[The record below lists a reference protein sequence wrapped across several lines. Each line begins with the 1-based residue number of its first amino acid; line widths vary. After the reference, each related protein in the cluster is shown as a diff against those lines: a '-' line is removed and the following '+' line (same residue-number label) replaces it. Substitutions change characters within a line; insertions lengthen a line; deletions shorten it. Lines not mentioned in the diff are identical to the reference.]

1 MIVDFDFG
9 PAKVLISTVTPTPC
23 KFKKTGK
30 RGLSKVNQSYVY
42 PFGLTLGLN
51 IVGFT
56 HTRCCARLD
65 KKTRTKEAPMAHPI
79 KEKDPTLKRRAGQA
93 GVEANRKIRSKRFE
107 IRFTPEEWVALQQR
121 ASEAGASSAAIYAR
135 SVLLPSNHLAD
146 QETKAEHK
154 LRVQLLASLGKIGSN
169 INQIA
174 RSLNR
179 MKMWN
184 DTTKGM
190 FQELT
195 KIQEGVS
202 TISQLLKE
210 KK

>member
-1 MIVDFDFG
+1 
-9 PAKVLISTVTPTPC
+9 
-23 KFKKTGK
+23 
-30 RGLSKVNQSYVY
+30 
-42 PFGLTLGLN
+42 
-51 IVGFT
+51 
-56 HTRCCARLD
+56 
-65 KKTRTKEAPMAHPI
+65 MAHPI
-79 KEKDPTLKRRAGQA
+79 KEKEPTLKRRAGQV

-121 ASEAGASSAAIYAR
+121 ASEAGASSTAIFAR
-135 SVLLPSNHLAD
+135 AVLLPSNHLAD

-195 KIQEGVS
+195 KIQEGVN
-202 TISQLLKE
+202 TIAELFRR

>member
-1 MIVDFDFG
+1 M
-9 PAKVLISTVTPTPC
+9 S
-23 KFKKTGK
+23 
-30 RGLSKVNQSYVY
+30 NYQ
-42 PFGLTLGLN
+42 
-51 IVGFT
+51 
-56 HTRCCARLD
+56 
-65 KKTRTKEAPMAHPI
+65 
-79 KEKDPTLKRRAGQA
+79 KEKDPTLKKRAGQA
-93 GVEANRKIRSKRFE
+93 GVEANNKKRTKRFE

-121 ASEAGASSAAIYAR
+121 AIEAGASSTAIYAR
-135 SVLLPSNHLAD
+135 SILLPAHDQAN

-179 MKMWN
+179 LKVWN
-184 DTTKGM
+184 DTTKDI

-195 KIQEGVS
+195 KTQEAVT
-202 TISQLLKE
+202 TIAQVFRG

>member
-1 MIVDFDFG
+1 M
-9 PAKVLISTVTPTPC
+9 
-23 KFKKTGK
+23 
-30 RGLSKVNQSYVY
+30 
-42 PFGLTLGLN
+42 
-51 IVGFT
+51 
-56 HTRCCARLD
+56 
-65 KKTRTKEAPMAHPI
+65 EPI
-79 KEKDPTLKRRAGQA
+79 KKEKDPTLKGRAGQA
-93 GVEANRKIRSKRFE
+93 GIEANRKIRSKRFE
-107 IRFTPEEWVALQQR
+107 IRFTPEEWIALQER
-121 ASEAGASSAAIYAR
+121 AAEAGASSTAIYAR

-146 QETKAEHK
+146 QETKAEHR

-179 MKMWN
+179 MKVWN
-184 DTTKGM
+184 STTEGM

-202 TISQLLKE
+202 TIAELFRG

>member
-1 MIVDFDFG
+1 M
-9 PAKVLISTVTPTPC
+9 
-23 KFKKTGK
+23 
-30 RGLSKVNQSYVY
+30 
-42 PFGLTLGLN
+42 
-51 IVGFT
+51 
-56 HTRCCARLD
+56 
-65 KKTRTKEAPMAHPI
+65 EPI
-79 KEKDPTLKRRAGQA
+79 KKEKDPTLKNRAGQA
-93 GVEANRKIRSKRFE
+93 GVEANKKIRSKRFE
-107 IRFTPEEWVALQQR
+107 VRLTSEEWIALQQR
-121 ASEAGASSAAIYAR
+121 AVEAGASSTAIFARAA
-135 SVLLPSNHLAD
+135 LLPSNHIAD

-179 MKMWN
+179 LKVWN
-184 DTTKGM
+184 STTEGM

-202 TISQLLKE
+202 TIAELFKG

>member
-1 MIVDFDFG
+1 MDPNKNENDL
-9 PAKVLISTVTPTPC
+9 PL
-23 KFKKTGK
+23 KK
-30 RGLSKVNQSYVY
+30 RS
-42 PFGLTLGLN
+42 
-51 IVGFT
+51 
-56 HTRCCARLD
+56 
-65 KKTRTKEAPMAHPI
+65 
-79 KEKDPTLKRRAGQA
+79 GQT
-93 GVEANRKIRSKRFE
+93 GVEANRKKRSKRFE
-107 IRFTPEEWVALQQR
+107 IRFTPEEWMALQQR
-121 ASEAGASSAAIYAR
+121 AAEAGASSTAIYAR
-135 SVLLPSNHLAD
+135 AVLLPSNHLAD

-195 KIQEGVS
+195 KIQEGVN
-202 TISQLLKE
+202 TISELFKG

>member
-1 MIVDFDFG
+1 
-9 PAKVLISTVTPTPC
+9 
-23 KFKKTGK
+23 
-30 RGLSKVNQSYVY
+30 
-42 PFGLTLGLN
+42 
-51 IVGFT
+51 
-56 HTRCCARLD
+56 
-65 KKTRTKEAPMAHPI
+65 MAHPI
-79 KEKDPTLKRRAGQA
+79 KEKDPTLKTRAGQT
-93 GVEANRKIRSKRFE
+93 GVEANKIIRSKRFE

-121 ASEAGASSAAIYAR
+121 ASEAGASSTAIYAR
-135 SVLLPSNHLAD
+135 SVLLPSNHLVD

-174 RSLNR
+174 RSLNH

-195 KIQEGVS
+195 KIQEGVK
-202 TISQLLKE
+202 TISELLKE

>member
-1 MIVDFDFG
+1 M
-9 PAKVLISTVTPTPC
+9 
-23 KFKKTGK
+23 
-30 RGLSKVNQSYVY
+30 R
-42 PFGLTLGLN
+42 
-51 IVGFT
+51 
-56 HTRCCARLD
+56 HD
-65 KKTRTKEAPMAHPI
+65 K
-79 KEKDPTLKRRAGQA
+79 KEKDPTLKKRAGQA

-107 IRFTPEEWVALQQR
+107 IRFTPEEWMALQQR
-121 ASEAGASSAAIYAR
+121 AVEAGASSTAIYAR
-135 SVLLPSNHLAD
+135 SILLPSHEQAN

-195 KIQEGVS
+195 KIQEGVH
-202 TISQLLKE
+202 TIAELFKG

>member
-1 MIVDFDFG
+1 MSNYQRKRPDSQEKSG
-9 PAKVLISTVTPTPC
+9 PSWRRSQQQ
-23 KFKKTGK
+23 K
-30 RGLSKVNQSYVY
+30 R
-42 PFGLTLGLN
+42 T
-51 IVGFT
+51 
-56 HTRCCARLD
+56 
-65 KKTRTKEAPMAHPI
+65 
-79 KEKDPTLKRRAGQA
+79 
-93 GVEANRKIRSKRFE
+93 KRFE

-121 ASEAGASSAAIYAR
+121 AIEAGASSTAIYAR
-135 SVLLPSNHLAD
+135 SILLPAHDQAN

-179 MKMWN
+179 LKVWN
-184 DTTKGM
+184 DTTKDI

-195 KIQEGVS
+195 KTQEAVT
-202 TISQLLKE
+202 TIAQVFRG

>member
-1 MIVDFDFG
+1 MG
-9 PAKVLISTVTPTPC
+9 
-23 KFKKTGK
+23 
-30 RGLSKVNQSYVY
+30 Y
-42 PFGLTLGLN
+42 PQ
-51 IVGFT
+51 
-56 HTRCCARLD
+56 
-65 KKTRTKEAPMAHPI
+65 
-79 KEKDPTLKRRAGQA
+79 KEKDPTFKERAGQA
-93 GVEANRKIRSKRFE
+93 GVEANRKKRSKRFE

-121 ASEAGASSAAIYAR
+121 ASEAGASSTAIYAR
-135 SVLLPSNHLAD
+135 AVLLPSYDQAN

-202 TISQLLKE
+202 TISQLFKE

>member
-1 MIVDFDFG
+1 M
-9 PAKVLISTVTPTPC
+9 
-23 KFKKTGK
+23 
-30 RGLSKVNQSYVY
+30 
-42 PFGLTLGLN
+42 
-51 IVGFT
+51 
-56 HTRCCARLD
+56 
-65 KKTRTKEAPMAHPI
+65 EPI
-79 KEKDPTLKRRAGQA
+79 KKEKDPTLKKRAGQA

-107 IRFTPEEWVALQQR
+107 IRFTPEEWVALQDR
-121 ASEAGASSAAIYAR
+121 AAEAGASSTAIFAR
-135 SVLLPSNHLAD
+135 AVLLPSNHQAD

-169 INQIA
+169 VNQIA

-179 MKMWN
+179 MKVWN
-184 DTTKGM
+184 STTEGM

-202 TISQLLKE
+202 TIAELFRG

>member
-1 MIVDFDFG
+1 ME
-9 PAKVLISTVTPTPC
+9 P
-23 KFKKTGK
+23 
-30 RGLSKVNQSYVY
+30 
-42 PFGLTLGLN
+42 
-51 IVGFT
+51 
-56 HTRCCARLD
+56 D
-65 KKTRTKEAPMAHPI
+65 KKENDQP
-79 KEKDPTLKRRAGQA
+79 LKRRSGQT
-93 GVEANRKIRSKRFE
+93 GVEANRKKRSKRFE

-121 ASEAGASSAAIYAR
+121 ASEAGASSTAIWAR
-135 SVLLPSNHLAD
+135 SILLPAHDQAN
-146 QETKAEHK
+146 QETKTEHK

-174 RSLNR
+174 RALNR

-202 TISQLLKE
+202 TISQLFKE

>member
-1 MIVDFDFG
+1 M
-9 PAKVLISTVTPTPC
+9 
-23 KFKKTGK
+23 
-30 RGLSKVNQSYVY
+30 
-42 PFGLTLGLN
+42 
-51 IVGFT
+51 
-56 HTRCCARLD
+56 
-65 KKTRTKEAPMAHPI
+65 EPI
-79 KEKDPTLKRRAGQA
+79 KKKDPTLKRRSGQA
-93 GVEANRKIRSKRFE
+93 GVEANRKKRSKRFE

-121 ASEAGASSAAIYAR
+121 SVEAGASSTAIYAR
-135 SVLLPSNHLAD
+135 AVLLPSNHLAD
-146 QETKAEHK
+146 QETKAEHR

-202 TISQLLKE
+202 TIAQLFKE
-210 KK
+210 RK

>member
-1 MIVDFDFG
+1 ME
-9 PAKVLISTVTPTPC
+9 PEK
-23 KFKKTGK
+23 
-30 RGLSKVNQSYVY
+30 
-42 PFGLTLGLN
+42 
-51 IVGFT
+51 
-56 HTRCCARLD
+56 
-65 KKTRTKEAPMAHPI
+65 
-79 KEKDPTLKRRAGQA
+79 KEKGPTLKKRAGQP
-93 GVEANRKIRSKRFE
+93 GVEANRNIRSKRFE
-107 IRFTPEEWVALQQR
+107 IRFTPEEWMALQQR
-121 ASEAGASSAAIYAR
+121 ASETGASSTAIWAR
-135 SVLLPSNHLAD
+135 SVLLPAQDQAN

-184 DTTKGM
+184 ETTQGM

-202 TISQLLKE
+202 TISQLFKE
-210 KK
+210 RK

>member
-1 MIVDFDFG
+1 MEPNKNENDL
-9 PAKVLISTVTPTPC
+9 PL
-23 KFKKTGK
+23 KK
-30 RGLSKVNQSYVY
+30 RS
-42 PFGLTLGLN
+42 
-51 IVGFT
+51 
-56 HTRCCARLD
+56 
-65 KKTRTKEAPMAHPI
+65 
-79 KEKDPTLKRRAGQA
+79 GQT
-93 GVEANRKIRSKRFE
+93 GVEANRKKRSKRFE

-121 ASEAGASSAAIYAR
+121 ANETGASSTAIYAR
-135 SVLLPSNHLAD
+135 SILLPSSHLAD

-202 TISQLLKE
+202 TISQLFKE